1 MSFAR
6 YLAPEDAQR
15 RCSHALSFGEDF
27 ADLFG
32 TFQPL
37 VFAQGGA
44 HRETKKNKK
53 KKNESRVQRGGR
65 ERCFSPMVLP
75 ERILSYER
83 MAGVSF
89 ILVFVGW
96 EEVKK

>member
-1 MSFAR
+1 MV
-6 YLAPEDAQR
+6 
-15 RCSHALSFGEDF
+15 LSERILSYEKTVKAECKGE
-27 ADLFG
+27 G
-32 TFQPL
+32 
-37 VFAQGGA
+37 
-44 HRETKKNKK
+44 E
-53 KKNESRVQRGGR
+53 RG
-65 ERCFSPMVLP
+65 FSPMVLP